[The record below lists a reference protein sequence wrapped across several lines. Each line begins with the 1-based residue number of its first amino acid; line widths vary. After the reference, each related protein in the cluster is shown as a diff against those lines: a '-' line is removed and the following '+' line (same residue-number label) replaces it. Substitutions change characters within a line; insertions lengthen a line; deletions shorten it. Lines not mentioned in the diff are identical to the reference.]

1 MRQQI
6 YADPYGLDAWEQN
19 VSGRCFVTLVDA
31 IQWHAITGGAPR
43 TKPPTAEDY
52 TAAGLPWFD
61 YYDDAPTLAGAPV
74 LSGLRSVAEI
84 DEAAGGAPFSANGP
98 LTPSE
103 IIPLGPHGGKTSS
116 G

>member
-6 YADPYGLDAWEQN
+6 YADPYGLDAWEKN

-31 IQWHAITGGAPR
+31 VQWHAITGGAPR
-43 TKPPTAEDY
+43 TKPPTAENY

-61 YYDDAPTLAGAPV
+61 YYDDAPTLAGAPA

-84 DEAAGGAPFSANGP
+84 GEVTCGTRFGATEP
-98 LTPSE
+98 LIPTK